1 MFKKYLPYYRS
12 NIKLAYPVVISQLGH
27 TLVALSDS
35 LIVGHKSSV
44 ALAAVSLGNAVF
56 TVIMMIGIGI
66 SYGLTPLI
74 AQENGRKNHDEIGK
88 LLKNSLIIN
97 VFTGFLLCALTLLAS
112 HFLPLLGEPPEVVS
126 LARPF
131 MNFLGFSVIPLMLFL
146 TFKQFA
152 EGLGFTKQAMRISI
166 IGNLINICLGITL
179 VFGLFGFRSYGVLG
193 VGISTLTDRSLM
205 GITMCLYVLK
215 ADRFKLY
222 LQKFKKAGL
231 SMIRMKNILRI
242 GIPVS
247 LQYLFE
253 VSAFTSAAIMVG
265 WMGTNQLAAHQIALS
280 LAAITYMMAS
290 GLSAAA
296 TIQTGHSYGKLDYA
310 HLRIFGISSYHLVFV
325 FMGITGIM
333 FISLNRILPQLYIQD
348 QNVINFAAPLLIIAG
363 LFQLFDGFQVV
374 GLGILRGMSD
384 VKVPTLITF
393 IAYWII
399 GLPLGY
405 LLGIRNHMGPNGV
418 WIGLLVGLAMAAGML
433 FIRFQWKSR
442 QHLVSLSPLLHS
454 LTKNEIQ

>member
-1 MFKKYLPYYRS
+1 MLKKYRSHYRS

-66 SYGLTPLI
+66 SFGLTPLI
-74 AQENGRKNHDEIGK
+74 AQENGRKNLDETGK
-88 LLKNSLIIN
+88 LLKNSLFIN
-97 VFTGFLLCALTLLAS
+97 MLTGIFLCALTLTAS
-112 HFLPLLGEPPEVVS
+112 HFLGHLGEPPEVVL
-126 LARPF
+126 LAKPF
-131 MNFLGFSVIPLMLFL
+131 MNLLGISVIPLMLFL

-166 IGNLINICLGITL
+166 IGNVLNICLGITL
-179 VFGLFGFRSYGVLG
+179 VFGLFGFRSFGVIG
-193 VGISTLTDRSLM
+193 VGISTLTDRTLM
-205 GITMCLYVLK
+205 GLTMGIYVLR
-215 ADRFKLY
+215 ASRFKNY
-222 LQKFKKAGL
+222 LLKFRVARI
-231 SMIRMKNILRI
+231 SYERIFNILKI
-242 GIPVS
+242 GVPVAM
-247 LQYLFE
+247 QYLFE
-253 VSAFTSAAIMVG
+253 VSAFTGAAIMVG
-265 WMGTNQLAAHQIALS
+265 WMGTNQLAAHQIAIS

-296 TIQTGHSYGKLDYA
+296 TIQTGHSYGKGDFL
-310 HLRIFGISSYHLVFV
+310 HLREFAISSYHLVFI
-325 FMGITGIM
+325 FMGLTGLF
-333 FISLNRILPQLYIQD
+333 FISLNHVLPHLYLND
-348 QNVINFAAPLLIIAG
+348 QNVIRIAAPLLVIAG

-393 IAYWII
+393 IAYWVI
-399 GLPLGY
+399 GLPIGYVLGFNFH
-405 LLGIRNHMGPNGV
+405 LGPNGV
-418 WIGLLVGLAMAAGML
+418 WIGLLLGLAFAAVLL

-442 QHLVSLSPLLHS
+442 QHL
-454 LTKNEIQ
+454 

>member
-1 MFKKYLPYYRS
+1 MLKKYRSHYRS

-66 SYGLTPLI
+66 SFGLTPLI
-74 AQENGRKNHDEIGK
+74 AQENGRKNLDETGK
-88 LLKNSLIIN
+88 LLKNSLFIN
-97 VFTGFLLCALTLLAS
+97 MLTGIFLCALTLTAS
-112 HFLPLLGEPPEVVS
+112 HFLGHLGEPPEVVL
-126 LARPF
+126 LAKPF
-131 MNFLGFSVIPLMLFL
+131 MNLLGISVIPLMLFL

-166 IGNLINICLGITL
+166 IGNVLNICLGITL
-179 VFGLFGFRSYGVLG
+179 VFGLFGFRSFGVIG
-193 VGISTLTDRSLM
+193 VGISTLTDRTLM
-205 GITMCLYVLK
+205 GLTMGIYVLR
-215 ADRFKLY
+215 ASRFKNY
-222 LQKFKKAGL
+222 LLKFRVARL
-231 SMIRMKNILRI
+231 SYERIFNILKI
-242 GIPVS
+242 GVPVAM
-247 LQYLFE
+247 QYLFE
-253 VSAFTSAAIMVG
+253 VSAFTGAAIMVG

-296 TIQTGHSYGKLDYA
+296 TIQTGHSYGKGDFL
-310 HLRIFGISSYHLVFV
+310 HLREFAISSYHLVFI
-325 FMGITGIM
+325 FMGLTGLF
-333 FISLNRILPQLYIQD
+333 FISLNHVLPHLYLND
-348 QNVINFAAPLLIIAG
+348 QNVIRIAAPLLVIAG

-393 IAYWII
+393 IAYWVI
-399 GLPLGY
+399 GLPIGYVLGFNFH
-405 LLGIRNHMGPNGV
+405 LGPNGV
-418 WIGLLVGLAMAAGML
+418 WIGLLLGLAFAAVLL

-442 QHLVSLSPLLHS
+442 QHL
-454 LTKNEIQ
+454 

>member
-1 MFKKYLPYYRS
+1 MLEKYRSHYRS

-66 SYGLTPLI
+66 SFGLTPLI
-74 AQENGRKNHDEIGK
+74 AQENGRKNLDETGK
-88 LLKNSLIIN
+88 LLKNSLFIN
-97 VFTGFLLCALTLLAS
+97 MLTGIFLCALTLTAS
-112 HFLPLLGEPPEVVS
+112 HFLGHLGEPPEVVL
-126 LARPF
+126 LAQPF
-131 MNFLGFSVIPLMLFL
+131 MNLLGISVIPLMLFL

-166 IGNLINICLGITL
+166 IGNFLNICLGITL
-179 VFGLFGFRSYGVLG
+179 VFGLFGIRSFGVIG
-193 VGISTLTDRSLM
+193 VGISTLTDRTLM
-205 GITMCLYVLK
+205 GLTMAIYVLS
-215 ADRFKLY
+215 AGRFKNY
-222 LQKFKKAGL
+222 LLKFRVARL
-231 SMIRMKNILRI
+231 SFARIVSILRI
-242 GIPVS
+242 GVPVAM
-247 LQYLFE
+247 QYLFE
-253 VSAFTSAAIMVG
+253 VSAFTGAAIMVG

-296 TIQTGHSYGKLDYA
+296 TIQTGHSFGKGDYV
-310 HLRIFGISSYHLVFV
+310 HLREFAISSYHLVFI
-325 FMGITGIM
+325 FMGLTGLF
-333 FISLNRILPQLYIQD
+333 FISLNHVLPHLYLND
-348 QNVINFAAPLLIIAG
+348 PNVIRIAAPLLVIAG

-393 IAYWII
+393 IAYWVI
-399 GLPLGY
+399 GLPIGYVLGFNFH
-405 LLGIRNHMGPNGV
+405 LGPNGV
-418 WIGLLVGLAMAAGML
+418 WIGLLLGLAFAAVLL

-442 QHLVSLSPLLHS
+442 QHL
-454 LTKNEIQ
+454 

>member
-1 MFKKYLPYYRS
+1 MLKKYRSHYRS

-66 SYGLTPLI
+66 SFGLTPLI
-74 AQENGRKNHDEIGK
+74 AQENGRKNLDETGK
-88 LLKNSLIIN
+88 LLKNSLFIN
-97 VFTGFLLCALTLLAS
+97 MLTGLFLCVLTLTAS
-112 HFLPLLGEPPEVVS
+112 HFLGSLGEPAEVVL
-126 LARPF
+126 LAQPF
-131 MNFLGFSVIPLMLFL
+131 MNLLGISVIPLMLFL

-166 IGNLINICLGITL
+166 IGNVLNICLGITL
-179 VFGLFGFRSYGVLG
+179 VFGLLGFRSFGVIG
-193 VGISTLTDRSLM
+193 VGISTLTDRTLM
-205 GITMCLYVLK
+205 GLTMAIYVLS
-215 ADRFKLY
+215 ARRFKYY
-222 LQKFKKAGL
+222 LVKFRAARL
-231 SMIRMKNILRI
+231 SYQRIISILKI
-242 GIPVS
+242 GVPVAM
-247 LQYLFE
+247 QYLFE
-253 VSAFTSAAIMVG
+253 VSAFTGAAIMVG

-296 TIQTGHSYGKLDYA
+296 TIQTGHSYGKGDYL
-310 HLRIFGISSYHLVFV
+310 HLREFAISSYHLVFI
-325 FMGITGIM
+325 FMGLTGLF
-333 FISLNRILPQLYIQD
+333 FISLNHVLPLLYLHD
-348 QNVINFAAPLLIIAG
+348 QNVIRIAAPLLVIAG

-399 GLPLGY
+399 GLPIGY
-405 LLGIRNHMGPNGV
+405 LLGFNFHLGPNGV
-418 WIGLLVGLAMAAGML
+418 WIGLLLGLAFAAVLL

-442 QHLVSLSPLLHS
+442 QHL
-454 LTKNEIQ
+454 